1 MEIVLILFFFLIGII
16 FGSFF
21 NVAGLRVPKKAPF
34 ITGRSYCPNC
44 SQTIPWYDLI
54 PVLSFL
60 FLRGKC
66 RHCHQ
71 RISFVYPVVELVTG
85 FFFAFSY
92 IKTGL
97 NIELVVALSLVSM
110 LMIIFVSDIHY
121 MLIPNRI
128 LLFFLPIF
136 IVLRMILPLDPWW
149 DSIAGGLIA
158 IVLLSVIIIVSRGGM
173 GGGDMK
179 LFGLLGIVLGTGK
192 VLLAFFLATLIGALF
207 GGLLLLLKIIGRKQ
221 EVPFGP
227 YIIVGALLAYF
238 YGNELIHWYFNL
250 V

>member
-1 MEIVLILFFFLIGII
+1 MEFEFMLLFFLLGII

-21 NVAGLRVPKKAPF
+21 NVAGLRVPKKRPF
-34 ITGRSYCPNC
+34 VADRSYCPTC
-44 SQTIPWYDLI
+44 RQTIWWYDLI
-54 PVLSFL
+54 PVLSYV

-66 RHCHQ
+66 RHCQQ
-71 RISFVYPVVELVTG
+71 RISVIYPAVELATG
-85 FFFAFSY
+85 FFFVFSY
-92 IKTGL
+92 KKIGL
-97 NIELVVALSLVSM
+97 NIELIVALTLVSM
-110 LMIIFVSDIHY
+110 LMIIFVSDLHY

-136 IVLRMILPLDPWW
+136 IVLRIFQPLNPWW
-149 DSIAGGLIA
+149 DAVAGGLTA
-158 IVLLSVIIIVSRGGM
+158 LVLLAVIIIVSRGGM

-179 LFGLLGIVLGTGK
+179 LFGLLGIVLGTEK

-207 GGLLLLLKIIGRKQ
+207 GGILLLFKIVGRKQ

-238 YGNELIHWYFNL
+238 YGNEIIVWYFTF